1 MRFSG
6 GNNVTEIKSGERQ
19 TATAHT
25 SLCVFPVDGQR
36 AAVTLAFRRGARRG
50 EDQMSRRLTAALLA
64 LVIAAWFAPAAS
76 SAQEFPSRAIT
87 IIVAQPPGG
96 GTDIISRIFAQQL
109 SEQLGKPVVVENKP
123 GAGTIVGTQAA
134 AKSPP
139 DGYTLLAGLTANM
152 AVNPSLF
159 RTLPYDP
166 VRDFT
171 PVGMMAQFPFVLV
184 VSKDFPAKSVKE
196 LIDMAKA
203 KPGTINFASAGNGTG
218 QHLSAELFK
227 LMAGVDMTHVPY
239 RGAAPAYSDV
249 ISGRTPVFFDN
260 LASALGQIKGGS
272 VRALGVT
279 GTKRSPL
286 LPDVPTIAEAGVPGY
301 QNYVWFG
308 LWAPKNTPKPVV
320 DKLYAE
326 IRKAAATPAVK
337 ERIMKDAGVPMDTAL
352 TAIEPLEK
360 SEIAKWA
367 DVVKRAHIQVQ

>member
-1 MRFSG
+1 MFRRLISTLIVVG
-6 GNNVTEIKSGERQ
+6 
-19 TATAHT
+19 TAT
-25 SLCVFPVDGQR
+25 L
-36 AAVTLAFRRGARRG
+36 AA
-50 EDQMSRRLTAALLA
+50 TAAD
-64 LVIAAWFAPAAS
+64 
-76 SAQEFPSRAIT
+76 AQDFPTRAIT

-96 GTDIISRIFAQQL
+96 GTDIISRIVAQQL
-109 SEQLGKPVVVENKP
+109 SVQLGKPVVVENKP
-123 GAGTIVGTQAA
+123 GAGTIVGTEAA

-159 RTLPYDP
+159 RKLSYDP
-166 VRDFT
+166 IRDFT
-171 PVGMMAQFPFVLV
+171 PVGMMAEFPFVLV
-184 VSKDFPAKSVKE
+184 VSKNFPAKSVKE
-196 LIDMAKA
+196 LLAMAKA
-203 KPGTINFASAGNGTG
+203 KPGEINFASAGNGTG

-239 RGAAPAYSDV
+239 RGASPAYSDV

-260 LASALGQIKGGS
+260 LASGLGQIKGGA

-308 LWAPKNTPKPVV
+308 LWAPKNTPKPII

-326 IRKAAATPAVK
+326 IRKAVATPSVK
-337 ERIMKDAGVPMDTAL
+337 ARIMQDAGVPMDTPL
-352 TAIEPLEK
+352 NEIEPLETA
-360 SEIAKWA
+360 EIAKWA

>member
-1 MRFSG
+1 
-6 GNNVTEIKSGERQ
+6 
-19 TATAHT
+19 
-25 SLCVFPVDGQR
+25 
-36 AAVTLAFRRGARRG
+36 
-50 EDQMSRRLTAALLA
+50 MSRRLAAALLA
-64 LVIAAWFAPAAS
+64 LVIATWLAPAAS
-76 SAQEFPSRAIT
+76 SAQDFPSRAIT

-326 IRKAAATPAVK
+326 IRKAATTPAVK

>member
-1 MRFSG
+1 MS
-6 GNNVTEIKSGERQ
+6 
-19 TATAHT
+19 
-25 SLCVFPVDGQR
+25 QR
-36 AAVTLAFRRGARRG
+36 LG
-50 EDQMSRRLTAALLA
+50 AALLA
-64 LVIAAWFAPAAS
+64 MVIAVWLAPAAS
-76 SAQEFPSRAIT
+76 FAQDFPSRAIT

-96 GTDIISRIFAQQL
+96 GTDIISRIFAQRL

-134 AKSPP
+134 AKSAP

-159 RTLPYDP
+159 KTLPYDP

-196 LIDMAKA
+196 LIAMAKA
-203 KPGTINFASAGNGTG
+203 KPGSINFASAGNGTG

-308 LWAPKNTPKPVV
+308 LWAPKNTPKLVV

-326 IRKAAATPAVK
+326 IRKAAATPAVQ

-352 TAIEPLEK
+352 AAIEPMEK
-360 SEIAKWA
+360 AEIAKWA

>member
-1 MRFSG
+1 
-6 GNNVTEIKSGERQ
+6 
-19 TATAHT
+19 
-25 SLCVFPVDGQR
+25 
-36 AAVTLAFRRGARRG
+36 
-50 EDQMSRRLTAALLA
+50 MSRRLAAALLA
-64 LVIAAWFAPAAS
+64 LVIAAWLAPTAS
-76 SAQEFPSRAIT
+76 SAQDFPSRAIT

-139 DGYTLLAGLTANM
+139 DGYTLLAGLTANL

-196 LIDMAKA
+196 LIAMAKA